1 MSKKRGLN
9 KGRVDM
15 LLSEALGISLPKAK
29 EGGSFE
35 RDEEKESIASITTSS
50 HLPSEEQF
58 IQGNKVLQNIPI
70 NKLMPSK
77 FQPRRTLPEAELIEL
92 AESIKRQGVL
102 QPIVARVSNDRF
114 EIVAGERRWRAA
126 KIAGLQQIP
135 VIVHQMTEE
144 EAMII
149 ALVENI
155 QRENLNP
162 MEEAYALDRLAKE
175 FGFTHEETA
184 KAVGKPRATISNL
197 LRLLQLHPEV
207 KVMLEKGDIDLGH
220 AKVLLGAETAKQS
233 KLAKI
238 IIEQHLSV
246 RDTERL
252 VHKELPLVAQEK
264 HTQRPIDPD
273 IARLQRS
280 LSEKTGA
287 AVRIMHNSKGK
298 GKIVIKYNSI
308 DELDGILEHIG

>member
-15 LLSEALGISLPKAK
+15 LLSEALGLSLP
-29 EGGSFE
+29 EE
-35 RDEEKESIASITTSS
+35 RDNNHVANLSEQSDVVSVADKGPATEQLAQGDRILQQVSIT
-50 HLPSEEQF
+50 
-58 IQGNKVLQNIPI
+58 
-70 NKLMPSK
+70 KLIPSK
-77 FQPRRTLPEAELIEL
+77 FQPRRIMPETEL
-92 AESIKRQGVL
+92 AELAASIKQQGIL
-102 QPIVARVSNDRF
+102 QPIVVRESNERF

-126 KIAGLQQIP
+126 TLAGLQQVP
-135 VIVHQMTEE
+135 VIVHNITDE

-162 MEEAYALDRLAKE
+162 MEEAYALARLAKE

-184 KAVGKPRATISNL
+184 KAVGKSRTTISNL

-207 KVMLEKGDIDLGH
+207 KALLEKGDIDVGH
-220 AKVLLGAETAKQS
+220 AKVLLAVEVSKQN
-233 KLAKI
+233 KLAKTI
-238 IIEQHLSV
+238 VEQRLSV
-246 RDTERL
+246 RDTEHL
-252 VHKELPLVAQEK
+252 VQQELSPTIEEK
-264 HTQRPIDPD
+264 RSQRPLDPD

-280 LSEKTGA
+280 LSEKMGA
-287 AVRIMHNSKGK
+287 AIRILHNSKGR

-308 DELDGILEHIG
+308 DELDGILEHFN